1 MSLALNKPKQIALR
15 SMSNTTSE
23 HTPQVERKML
33 PILYAIQLME
43 NLGDHLPTR
52 THIELKG

>member
-33 PILYAIQLME
+33 PILHAIQLME